1 MQLQTEILNMES
13 CEIKIIKKDE
23 VHVVVDCDASIAR
36 ELNDY
41 FTYFV
46 PGYKFMPAYRNKMWD
61 GKIRLFHLH
70 THKLYAGLLSQLET
84 FCLKSGYDIEIPD
97 EFVARDIDSNKLYEF
112 IELLNLHV
120 RDKKI
125 SMRDYQFDA
134 FVECVRNR
142 RILLLSPTAS
152 GKSLIIYALIRY
164 YLLSSI
170 FEDRNNKI
178 LIVVPTTSLVEQMY
192 KDFKDYA
199 YQTSW
204 KVGKHCHRL
213 YYGKE
218 KKTRKSVI
226 ISTWQSIY
234 DNPKSF
240 FKQFIVCIGD
250 EAHGFKAKSMT
261 DMMTAMTN
269 CRYRIGTTGTL
280 DGTKTHKL
288 VLEGLFGSV
297 HQVISTKD
305 LINDKV
311 LAEME
316 INVKV
321 LVHTDFVKIEKYQ
334 DEITAIISS
343 EKRNNYIINLVTSL
357 EGNTLILYQYVENHG
372 QVLLDMLD
380 PKRTY
385 FVHGG
390 VDAQKR
396 ERIRARTEKSTNKII
411 IASYGTFST
420 GINIKN
426 INNVVLS
433 SPTKSRIRNLQSIGR
448 GLRRSETKDKVKVF
462 DLADDFT
469 QVSTKSY
476 TLKHFIE
483 RVKIYN
489 EEDFDYDM
497 EKVIL

>member
-1 MQLQTEILNMES
+1 MELNDLT
-13 CEIKIIKKDE
+13 IIKQDE
-23 VHVVVDCDASIAR
+23 VYVTVDCEKSIAR

-41 FTYFV
+41 FTFFV
-46 PGYKFMPAYRNKMWD
+46 PGYKFMPSYRNRVWD

-70 THKLYAGLLSQLET
+70 NHKLYAGLINHLQE
-84 FCLKSGYDIEIPD
+84 FCVKAGYTISIPD
-97 EFVARDIDSNKLYEF
+97 EYISRDIDSNKLYEF

-120 RDKKI
+120 KDTKI

-164 YLLSSI
+164 YLLSSA

-192 KDFKDYA
+192 KDFRDYSH
-199 YQTSW
+199 QTNW

-234 DNPKSF
+234 DNPKEF
-240 FKQFIVCIGD
+240 FKQFIVCVGD

-261 DMMTAMTN
+261 DMMTAMVN

-297 HQVISTKD
+297 HQVISTKN
-305 LINDKV
+305 LITDKV

-321 LVHTDFVKIEKYQ
+321 LVHSDPVTIDKYQ
-334 DEITAIISS
+334 DEITCIISS
-343 EKRNNYIINLVTSL
+343 EKRNEYIISLIDSL
-357 EGNTLILYQYVENHG
+357 EGNTLVLYQYVENHG
-372 QVLLDMLD
+372 QVMVDMLD

-396 ERIRARTEKSTNKII
+396 ERIRAKTEKSTDRII

-426 INNVVLS
+426 INNIILS
-433 SPTKSRIRNLQSIGR
+433 SPTKSRIRSLQSIGR

-469 QVSTKSY
+469 NVSTKSY

-489 EEDFDYDM
+489 EEDFDYNM